1 MLRFIALIMS
11 VVCGFFA
18 WSHAKNIGADFLNG
32 RMVTDSLTLTLA
44 ALALVSFA
52 VAINAFGSKSKSSG
66 KSKAKANA

>member
-1 MLRFIALIMS
+1 MLRFIAFITSLG
-11 VVCGFFA
+11 CGFFA
-18 WSHAKNIGADFLNG
+18 WSHAKATGADFLNG
-32 RMVTDSLTLTLA
+32 HVVTDSLTMTLA